1 MAEHDA
7 KAAAKEA
14 AAVAATTQAIEI
26 IASVVLVGIAIFAHR
41 AIEDPATETTWRMKA
56 ARAAEGRLARL
67 GIWALA
73 QAERQRLEYRRL
85 SHD

>member
-1 MAEHDA
+1 MADHDP
-7 KAAAKEA
+7 KGAAKEA

-26 IASVVLVGIAIFAHR
+26 LASLVLVAIAVFAHR
-41 AIEDPATETTWRMKA
+41 AIDDPATGTTWRMKA
-56 ARAAEGRLARL
+56 ARTAEGRLARL